1 MSAFTELDKR
11 VAQVVVDGLKN
22 CLTEAQSLDRAGLLL
37 TPARKLS
44 IASTALLD
52 VARMLEE
59 KPIKDI
65 MPLGVP
71 LTPNDVKRHIALW
84 IEQIVEDNK
93 EN

>member
-1 MSAFTELDKR
+1 MSAVTDMDKR
-11 VAQVVVDGLKN
+11 VAKVIIDGLKAG
-22 CLTEAQSLDRAGLLL
+22 LSEARSLERAELLL

-59 KPIKDI
+59 KPIRDI
-65 MPLGVP
+65 MPLGVAM
-71 LTPNDVKRHIALW
+71 TPNDVKRHIALW
-84 IEQIVEDNK
+84 IEQIVEANK

>member
-1 MSAFTELDKR
+1 MSAITDLDKH
-11 VAQVVVDGLKN
+11 VAKVIVAGLKAG
-22 CLTEAQSLDRAGLLL
+22 LSEARSLERAGLLL

-52 VARMLEE
+52 VANLLQET
-59 KPIKDI
+59 KIQDI

-71 LTPNDVKRHIALW
+71 LTANDIKRYVALW

-93 EN
+93 E